1 VEDLSLHILDIA
13 ENSVEARARQV
24 DIRIEEDGRQGRL
37 ILLIS
42 DDGQGMSPELRAQ
55 ALDPFV
61 TTKGRR
67 RVGLGLSLL
76 AQAAEAAGGTLSIR
90 SRPGRG
96 TRVRATFLLSHIDL
110 KPLGDIAQTL
120 VTLIVGY
127 SHVDF
132 RLAYKTAGRKYVFDT
147 GQVRAQLGGLPL
159 TTSRAIALIKKD
171 IHDGIDEIRR
181 FS

>member
-1 VEDLSLHILDIA
+1 MEDLSLHILDIA
-13 ENSVEARARQV
+13 ENSVDARARQV
-24 DIRIEEDGRQGRL
+24 DIRIEENRRQDRL
-37 ILLIS
+37 MLLIS
-42 DDGQGMSPELRAQ
+42 DDGQGMSQELRAQ

-76 AQAAEAAGGTLSIR
+76 AQAAEAAGGALSIR
-90 SRPGRG
+90 SRPARG

-127 SHVDF
+127 PHVDF
-132 RLAYKTAGRKYVFDT
+132 RLAYKADGRKYVFDT
-147 GQVRAQLGGLPL
+147 EQVRAQLGGLSL
-159 TTSRAIALIKKD
+159 TTSHAIAIIKKD
-171 IHDGIDEIRR
+171 INDGIDEIRR